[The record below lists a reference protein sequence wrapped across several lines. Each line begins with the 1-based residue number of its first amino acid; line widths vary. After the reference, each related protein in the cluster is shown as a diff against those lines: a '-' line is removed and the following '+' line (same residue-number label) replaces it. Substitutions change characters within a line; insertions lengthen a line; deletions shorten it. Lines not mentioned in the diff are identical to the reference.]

1 MIALA
6 QPDGPRRRK
15 PASCRHKP
23 ASCHRKPAWHKRL
36 LAMLPTVRRN
46 ARIAFRGLDADS
58 RDDAVAEVIAN
69 VTVAFARLVALGKT
83 HLAFPTVLAHFGI
96 SQFRDGRRVGNRFRI
111 SEVLSRHAQRRKRFF
126 VERLDHLDQDT
137 GEWCEAVVEDPRTP
151 VPEQVAFRIDFP
163 QWLAGLTRRNRK
175 IAEALSVGNTTS
187 EVAKRFEISPGRV
200 SQLRNEF
207 YRSWREFH
215 HDAPSVN

>member
-6 QPDGPRRRK
+6 QPDGPRR
-15 PASCRHKP
+15 
-23 ASCHRKPAWHKRL
+23 RKPAWHKRL
-36 LAMLPTVRRN
+36 LAMLPTVRRY
-46 ARIAFRGLDADS
+46 ARVAFRHRDPES
-58 RDDAVAEVIAN
+58 REDAVAEVIAN
-69 VTVAFARLVALGKT
+69 VTVAFARLAQLGKV
-83 HLAFPTVLAHFGI
+83 HLAFPSVLTRYGI

-111 SEVLSRHAQRRKRFF
+111 SEVLSQHAQHKKGFF
-126 VERLDHLDQDT
+126 VERLDHRANDT

-163 QWLAGLTRRNRK
+163 QWLARLTRRNRK
-175 IAEALSVGNTTS
+175 IAEALSLGNTTS
-187 EVAKRFEISPGRV
+187 EVARRFRISPGRI

-215 HDAPSVN
+215 HDPPATAI